1 MQPPTIDFSK
11 LNNIERTIRSNQ
23 DNMTHIA
30 PRVNLN
36 IGTSSRTNSF
46 ASSGNEALSDDEL
59 GMDLLVDPNVT
70 RVNNMNNSTRVNL
83 SPIRASGP
91 SIIDFNAPRQNN
103 DIIVNNQSPVNIN
116 KVNEI
121 FDDDDVDSVHS
132 AHNLNG
138 NIPNLHVPIQD
149 DDAGFGSFNDGRRI
163 SMGSNDRSSIGSS
176 DYDEPKSPR
185 TILRE
190 KRKLLFKLKRYERKG
205 FKLSSK
211 FSINTPLEEIQCEYE
226 TIRKEASLEQ
236 SLKVSKNIL
245 ISVCSILEF
254 MNNKFDPLDVVLD
267 GWSEEINEDVEN
279 GDYDEV
285 LEDLYDKYADTVEMG
300 PEIKLLMMI
309 GGSAVKFHLTHTVLK
324 TVIPGAETLLKQ
336 NPGLKN
342 DITDLIT
349 KNVPELDMKNLNSH
363 IMPKINEVASGL
375 TRKLSPRRKEMK
387 GPQNVDDIIRELE
400 ESDFEKDKKGK
411 FSINKKGKTSIQ
423 LDF

>member
-1 MQPPTIDFSK
+1 MQPPTIDIKK

-23 DNMTHIA
+23 NNMMSIP

-36 IGTSSRTNSF
+36 IGTNSRNNSLG
-46 ASSGNEALSDDEL
+46 SSGNETLSDDEL
-59 GMDLLVDPNVT
+59 GMDLLVDPNVIRNKLNNFPSS
-70 RVNNMNNSTRVNL
+70 RVDLISPKRPMIVDINQYDSVLANNNN
-83 SPIRASGP
+83 
-91 SIIDFNAPRQNN
+91 
-103 DIIVNNQSPVNIN
+103 PVNMN
-116 KVNEI
+116 KVNAI
-121 FDDDDVDSVHS
+121 FNDEVESVHS
-132 AHNLNG
+132 AHSG
-138 NIPNLHVPIQD
+138 NDPNLHVPVQD
-149 DDAGFGSFNDGRRI
+149 GNNEFGSFGDRRP
-163 SMGSNDRSSIGSS
+163 SMNSNDRSSIGSS

-190 KRKLLFKLKRYERKG
+190 KRKLLFKLKRYEKKG
-205 FKLSSK
+205 FKLSNK

-300 PEIKLLMMI
+300 PELKLLMMI
-309 GGSAVKFHLTHTVLK
+309 GGSAVKFHLTHTILK

-342 DITDLIT
+342 DITDLIS

-375 TRKLSPRRKEMK
+375 GRKRYPVERKEMK
-387 GPQNVDDIIRELE
+387 GPQNVDDIIKELE
-400 ESDFEKDKKGK
+400 ENDFNDEERKGK
-411 FSINKKGKTSIQ
+411 FSVNKKGKTSIQ

>member
-1 MQPPTIDFSK
+1 MQPPTIDFNK

-23 DNMTHIA
+23 DNMSHIP

-36 IGTSSRTNSF
+36 IGTSSRNNSF
-46 ASSGNEALSDDEL
+46 SSSGNEALSDDEL

-70 RVNNMNNSTRVNL
+70 RPQQNSSKVNL
-83 SPIRASGP
+83 SQQRPQFSGP
-91 SIIDFNAPRQNN
+91 SIIDFNASSRN
-103 DIIVNNQSPVNIN
+103 DVLENNQSPIQIN
-116 KVNEI
+116 KVDEI
-121 FDDDDVDSVHS
+121 FDDEVQSVHS
-132 AHNLNG
+132 NQSDT
-138 NIPNLHVPIQD
+138 NIPNLHIPVQEQD
-149 DDAGFGSFNDGRRI
+149 DEFGSFDDIRRP
-163 SMGSNDRSSIGSS
+163 SMNSNDRSSIGSS

-190 KRKLLFKLKRYERKG
+190 KRKLLFKLKRYEKKG

-336 NPGLKN
+336 NPGLKS
-342 DITDLIT
+342 DITDLIS

-375 TRKLSPRRKEMK
+375 TRRPSPPRKEMK

-400 ESDFEKDKKGK
+400 ESDFDKSDKKK

>member
-11 LNNIERTIRSNQ
+11 LNNIERTIRSNES
-23 DNMTHIA
+23 NMSHIP

-36 IGTSSRTNSF
+36 IGSRNSSF
-46 ASSGNEALSDDEL
+46 SSNGNDALSDDEL

-70 RVNNMNNSTRVNL
+70 RPNQFNSTKVDL
-83 SPIRASGP
+83 SPVRP
-91 SIIDFNAPRQNN
+91 QIIDFNAPRDNVFDN
-103 DIIVNNQSPVNIN
+103 TASPVNIN
-116 KVNEI
+116 KVDNLFNDEVES
-121 FDDDDVDSVHS
+121 VDSHHS
-132 AHNLNG
+132 NN
-138 NIPNLHVPIQD
+138 PNLHVPIQNED
-149 DDAGFGSFNDGRRI
+149 NVFGSFGDERRGSI
-163 SMGSNDRSSIGSS
+163 GSNDRSSIGSS

-285 LEDLYDKYADTVEMG
+285 LEDLYDKYADTIEMG

-309 GGSAVKFHLTHTVLK
+309 GGSAVKFHLTHTILK

-336 NPGLKN
+336 NPGLRT
-342 DITDLIT
+342 DITDLIS
-349 KNVPELDMKNLNSH
+349 KNVPELDMKNLNTH
-363 IMPKINEVASGL
+363 IMPKMNEVASGL
-375 TRKLSPRRKEMK
+375 TKKKSPIRKEMK

-400 ESDFEKDKKGK
+400 ENDFEENNSKKSGK
-411 FSINKKGKTSIQ
+411 FSVNKKGKTSIQ